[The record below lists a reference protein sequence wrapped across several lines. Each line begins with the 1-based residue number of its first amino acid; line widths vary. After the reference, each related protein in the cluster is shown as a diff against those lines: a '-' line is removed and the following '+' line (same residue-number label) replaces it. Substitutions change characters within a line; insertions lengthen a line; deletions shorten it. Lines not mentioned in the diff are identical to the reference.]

1 MSDILISGYYG
12 FKNSGDDTLL
22 LSIIQQ
28 LKSRKSDVEL
38 CVLSAN
44 PEETAK
50 TYNVR
55 TVKRDNPFALL
66 KALISCKMLLVGGG
80 TLIQDATSTKS
91 LLYYLYIIK
100 AATMLGKK
108 VMLYSNGIGPLKEEN
123 RKITKKILDR
133 VDVITLRDEMS
144 VDELYNMGIKKP
156 EIKLLSDCAF
166 GLSADILKN
175 HTPEKNNYFIIS
187 VREFK
192 NLDNDFCDTLAA
204 ACDYLFTKYSLTPVF
219 VPFQKSKDKKIC
231 EEIMSKTNCNAK
243 LFDSECEIGELLTLI
258 SGARL
263 CIGMR
268 LHSLIYSVMCKTPVV
283 GLVYDPKVSG
293 FMEYIGQKSYIY
305 TDKLDKS
312 ELLELSANCLQNEE
326 NIKKELFESFL
337 EMKEKATE
345 NSLIAIELLT
355 RKEK

>member
-28 LKSRKSDVEL
+28 LKSIKSDVNL

-44 PEETAK
+44 PEETRK
-50 TYNVR
+50 TYKVNAI
-55 TVKRDNPFALL
+55 KRDNPFALI

-108 VMLYSNGIGPLKEEN
+108 VMLYSNGIGPLKDEN
-123 RKITKKILDR
+123 RSITKKILDK
-133 VDVITLRDEMS
+133 VDVITLRDELS
-144 VDELYNMGIKKP
+144 AKELQALGVKKP
-156 EIKLLSDCAF
+156 KIKLLSDCAF
-166 GLSADILKN
+166 GLSVNLSKQAFR
-175 HTPEKNNYFIIS
+175 EKDYFVVS
-187 VREFK
+187 VRDFK
-192 NLDNDFCDTLAA
+192 NLDKSFCDTLASV
-204 ACDYLFTKYSLTPVF
+204 CDYMSKTYSLTPVF

-231 EEIMSKTNCNAK
+231 AEIMEKMSQDAEI
-243 LFDSECEIGELLTLI
+243 FDSECDIEELLLLI
-258 SGARL
+258 SGAKL

-268 LHSLIYSVMCKTPVV
+268 LHSLIYSVMCNTPVI
-283 GLVYDPKVSG
+283 GLVYDPKVCG
-293 FMEYIGQKSYIY
+293 FLEYINQKRYIY

-312 ELLELSANCLQNEE
+312 QLLTLLNDCIKNEQSIKSELKNSYL
-326 NIKKELFESFL
+326 K
-337 EMKEKATE
+337 MREKAKE
-345 NSLIAIELLT
+345 NSLIAIELLN

>member
-38 CVLSAN
+38 CVLSAS
-44 PEETAK
+44 PEDTQK

-55 TVKRDNPFALL
+55 SVKRDNPFALI
-66 KALISCKMLLVGGG
+66 KALFSCKMLLVGGG

-123 RKITKKILDR
+123 RKITKKTLNR
-133 VDVITLRDEMS
+133 VDVITLRDQAS
-144 VDELYNMGIKKP
+144 AGELKNIGVTKP
-156 EIKLLSDCAF
+156 KIKLLSDCAF
-166 GLSADILKN
+166 GLTAELQNTKQAKGD
-175 HTPEKNNYFIIS
+175 YFIVS
-187 VREFK
+187 VRNFK
-192 NLDNDFCDTLAA
+192 NLDTNFCDTLAA

-219 VPFQKSKDKKIC
+219 VPFQASKDRKIC
-231 EEIMSKTNCNAK
+231 EEIMSKTNCSTE
-243 LFDSECEIGELLTLI
+243 LFDSECEIGELLSLI
-258 SGARL
+258 AGARL

-268 LHSLIYSVMCKTPVV
+268 LHSLIYSVMCNTPVV

-305 TDKLDKS
+305 TNKLDKS
-312 ELLELSANCLQNEE
+312 ELLTLLDSSIQNEE
-326 NIKKELFESFL
+326 KIKNELLESYL
-337 EMKEKATE
+337 EMKEKAKE
-345 NSLIAIELLT
+345 NSQIAIELLT

>member
-28 LKSRKSDVEL
+28 LKSIKNDVTL

-44 PEETAK
+44 PEETEK

-55 TVKRDNPFALL
+55 ALKRDNPFVLI

-91 LLYYLYIIK
+91 LLYYLYTIK

-108 VMLYSNGIGPLKEEN
+108 VMLYANGIGPLKDEN
-123 RKITKKILDR
+123 RSITKKILDR

-144 VDELYNMGIKKP
+144 AAELEKLGIKKP
-156 EIKLLSDCAF
+156 KIKLLSDCAF
-166 GLSADILKN
+166 GLTAELQTTK
-175 HTPEKNNYFIIS
+175 HTKKDYFIVS

-192 NLDNDFCDTLAA
+192 NLDSSFCDTIAS
-204 ACDYLFTKYSLTPVF
+204 ACDYIEKKYSLTPVF

-231 EEIMSKTNCNAK
+231 EEIMSKTSCNSE
-243 LFDSECEIGELLTLI
+243 LFESECNIEELLSLI

-268 LHSLIYSVMCKTPVV
+268 LHSLIYSVMCNTPVV

-293 FMEYIGQKSYIY
+293 FMEYIGQKRYIY
-305 TDKLDKS
+305 TNKLDKS
-312 ELLELSANCLQNEE
+312 ALLELLDSCIQNEE
-326 NIKKELFESFL
+326 IIKKELLESYL
-337 EMKEKATE
+337 QMKEKAKE
-345 NSLIAIELLT
+345 NSYIAIELLT